1 MKNYNSIC
9 DKILNLIKNN
19 DEKENTE
26 KICLEV
32 LLNNQFE
39 FVEVIVDKAIKEKP
53 YMNLYSTL
61 CKDLYLKLMSNFVCN
76 NKKKEQ
82 GENLKSILASE
93 CKQKFDECDILSIL
107 KLEKNK
113 VMDKEKLFETIQDK
127 LIGIVDFLYEI
138 INTKMISQKMGLEY
152 LDILHKRI
160 VNLENGMKN
169 NEDQNYLKKYKD
181 LYLQGEVI
189 LLEKISKIIIER
201 KKPKHIQN
209 FKNFIEDNIIPMVSN
224 NNTETQISNYLKC
237 KIINLLD
244 KLRKIKPFND
254 IKEIKL
260 ETKDTCKNTII
271 NIEISNSI
279 NKEKGIDI
287 DNKINKNTNKIIDI
301 QEVKKENKNKII
313 DNDSENI
320 ISLKNEIKDYISI
333 LCQQKIEKKT
343 KKINEIND
351 EFSWSV
357 VDDLINKK
365 NIPLETIIN
374 YYIKI
379 CIDIIKDKSVIF
391 KANEYIK
398 AVINYYSY
406 NFSDE
411 KINSMQSKMIEL
423 FLDIDNICINNTNLY
438 EIMGFLLFLLMNN
451 EYKYKF
457 FYIKNLNIFSNKD
470 INTQINIAKVV
481 KFTIIYYENDWKKS
495 YNIFKKTNLFSEGD
509 VFDNYITNPL
519 KLEGFKI

>member
-1 MKNYNSIC
+1 
-9 DKILNLIKNN
+9 
-19 DEKENTE
+19 
-26 KICLEV
+26 
-32 LLNNQFE
+32 
-39 FVEVIVDKAIKEKP
+39 
-53 YMNLYSTL
+53 
-61 CKDLYLKLMSNFVCN
+61 
-76 NKKKEQ
+76 
-82 GENLKSILASE
+82 
-93 CKQKFDECDILSIL
+93 
-107 KLEKNK
+107 
-113 VMDKEKLFETIQDK
+113 
-127 LIGIVDFLYEI
+127 
-138 INTKMISQKMGLEY
+138 MISQKMGLEY

-160 VNLENGMKN
+160 VNLENGIKN
-169 NEDQNYLKKYKD
+169 YEDQNYLKKYKD
-181 LYLQGEVI
+181 LYLQAEVI

-201 KKPKHIQN
+201 KKPKHVQN
-209 FKNFIEDNIIPMVSN
+209 FKNFIEDNIIPMISN
-224 NNTETQISNYLKC
+224 NNSENQISNYLKC

-244 KLRKIKPFND
+244 KLRKIKPFNE

-260 ETKDTCKNTII
+260 ETKDTNKKNTII
-271 NIEISNSI
+271 NIDINNSI
-279 NKEKGIDI
+279 NKEKSIDL
-287 DNKINKNTNKIIDI
+287 DNKNKKNTNKIIDI
-301 QEVKKENKNKII
+301 KEVKKENKNKII
-313 DNDSENI
+313 DKVSENI
-320 ISLKNEIKDYISI
+320 ISLKKEIEDYMTFLS
-333 LCQQKIEKKT
+333 QHKIEKST
-343 KKINEIND
+343 KEINEVND

-495 YNIFKKTNLFSEGD
+495 YNIFKKTNLFSDGD
-509 VFDNYITNPL
+509 VFNNYITNPL